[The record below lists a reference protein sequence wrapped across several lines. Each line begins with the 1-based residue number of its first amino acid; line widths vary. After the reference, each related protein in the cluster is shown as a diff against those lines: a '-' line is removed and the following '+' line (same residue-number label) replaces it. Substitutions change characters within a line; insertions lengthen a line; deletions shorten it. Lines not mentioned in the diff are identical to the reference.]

1 VHGLFVT
8 PKAIAFLATRDAK
21 ASRRFYEQ
29 VLGLR
34 FLDDNDFALVF
45 DAFGTMLR
53 IQKTPDVVAA
63 PYTAFGLEVFDI
75 AANVAA
81 LLDKGVS
88 ARRYP
93 GLEHDA
99 QGIWTSPSGA
109 KIAWFADPD
118 GHVVSLSQFES
129 SSANSR

>member
-1 VHGLFVT
+1 MT
-8 PKAIAFLATRDAK
+8 TKAIAFLATRDAR

-29 VLGLR
+29 ALGLR
-34 FLDDNDFALVF
+34 FIDDNDFALVF

-53 IQKTPDVVAA
+53 IQKTPEVLAA
-63 PYTAFGLEVFDI
+63 PYTAFGLEVDDI
-75 AANVAA
+75 GASVAA
-81 LLDKGVS
+81 LLDKGLT

-93 GLEHDA
+93 GLEQNE

-118 GHVVSLSQFES
+118 GHVVSLSQFE
-129 SSANSR
+129 AP